1 MNDMIKMVVVLTVLS
16 SVAGGVLA
24 AVNKG
29 TASQIEAQQLT
40 FVKGPAIMSI
50 LEGSTNN
57 PIEDRFKIADGD
69 TETSFFVGEI
79 GGKTNTIAFEAFGK
93 GFGGDIGVMVGVN
106 IDTDK
111 LVGAAV
117 TVHTET
123 PGLGANAKDK
133 PDLAAQFKGL
143 SVTDPVIVTK
153 DGGKINAISGATITS
168 RAVCDA
174 VGKAMATYQ
183 KMKPQL
189 QQEIQKF
196 GK

>member
-57 PIEDRFKIADGD
+57 PIEDRFKITDGD
-69 TETSFFVGEI
+69 IEKSIFVGKFD
-79 GGKTNTIAFEAFGK
+79 GKANTIAFEGFGK
-93 GFGGDIGVMVGVN
+93 GYGGDIGVMVAFNVEN
-106 IDTDK
+106 DK
-111 LVGAAV
+111 LIGAAV
-117 TVHTET
+117 TVHSET
-123 PGLGANAKDK
+123 PGLGANAKEK
-133 PDLAAQFKGL
+133 PALVSQFTGL
-143 SVTDPVIVTK
+143 SVDESVSVTK
-153 DGGKINAISGATITS
+153 DGGPINAISGATITS
-168 RAVCDA
+168 RAVCKA
-174 VGKAMATYQ
+174 VGDTMSAYK
-183 KMKPQL
+183 KLKPQL

>member
-50 LEGSTNN
+50 LEGSANN
-57 PIEDRFKIADGD
+57 PIEDRFKIVDGD
-69 TETSFFVGEI
+69 SETSFFVGEF
-79 GGKTNTIAFEAFGK
+79 GGKANTIAFEGFGK
-93 GFGGDIGVMVGVN
+93 GFAGDIGVMVGIN
-106 IDTDK
+106 MDEDK

-117 TVHTET
+117 TVHSET

-133 PDLAAQFKGL
+133 PDLTSQFKGL
-143 SVTDPVIVTK
+143 SVTDPVTVTK

-174 VGKAMATYQ
+174 VSKTLAAYQ